1 MSQIEI
7 EGLTKS
13 YGVPRGGAAVI
24 DLSLLIGSGEFVTLL
39 GPSGCGKTTTLRL
52 IAGLLKPDDGRISVA
67 GRVLSSAQRVVPPEL
82 RDMGMVFQ
90 NYAVWP
96 HKTVFDN
103 VAFGLKIR
111 RTPAARAREQVA
123 RVLALV
129 NLAGFENR
137 YSSELSGGQQ
147 QRVALARSLVVE
159 PKILLLDEPL
169 SNLDAKLR
177 ERMRL
182 ELKQLQRRTGITFIY
197 VTHDQVEALALSDRI
212 AVMNAGRL
220 QQYGTPREVYRSP
233 ANRVVADFM
242 GAVNLVPA
250 RIGTNTG
257 GDFVAEAG
265 PLKLSLGPCSGIQP
279 GDDVDLAIR
288 PESIRLAAD
297 NAGISGA
304 RARIEEISYLGNL
317 TEYIVSIGPIRLRV
331 QSGPDAPFVPGD
343 EATLSIEGDQCNVF
357 TRDKTHDEAK

>member
-13 YGVPRGGAAVI
+13 YLAPGGKSAGVI
-24 DLSLLIGSGEFVTLL
+24 DLSLSIGSGEFVTLL

-52 IAGLLKPDDGRISVA
+52 IAGLLKPDSGRIAVA
-67 GRVLSSAQRVVPPEL
+67 GRVLSSSETVVPSEL

-111 RTPAARAREQVA
+111 RVPATSTREQVA

-129 NLAGFENR
+129 NLVGLENR

-159 PKILLLDEPL
+159 PKVLLLDEPL

-197 VTHDQVEALALSDRI
+197 VTHDQSEALALSDRI
-212 AVMNAGRL
+212 AVMHEGRL
-220 QQYGTPREVYRSP
+220 QQYGAPREIYRHP

-242 GAVNLVPA
+242 GTVNLVPA
-250 RIGTNTG
+250 RVGAASDG
-257 GDFVAEAG
+257 GLVAEAG
-265 PLKLSLGPCSGIQP
+265 PLKLALGRNSGIEL
-279 GDDVDLAIR
+279 GDPIELAIR
-288 PESIRLAAD
+288 PESIRLAP
-297 NAGISGA
+297 NSSGSAGV
-304 RARIEEISYLGNL
+304 RARIEDMTYLGNF
-317 TEYIVSIGPIRLRV
+317 TEYIVTIGSIRLRV
-331 QSGPDAPFVPGD
+331 QSAPDAAFVPGD
-343 EATLSIEGDQCNVF
+343 EALLSVEAGQYSVF
-357 TRDKTHDEAK
+357 ALEKKAA